1 MDERGGNDITTE
13 KGGAAALHHSPVGS
27 EQQYKDIPA
36 ELKDLRQWVGFVL
49 DYNEEKGKNDKLPID
64 PHNLTNAKAN
74 NAETWGTYQSAFDC
88 IGKKAS
94 YWVQRKSGWQKH
106 EKTIDGIGIEFAGG
120 IFGVDLDH
128 VITQD
133 GIDPAAQDI
142 IETLDSYTE
151 YSPSGTGVHILCK
164 GTIPPGERKA
174 GSAEMYSQGRF
185 FTVTGKA
192 YGPVK
197 QLAERTAQAAAVHAK
212 YFKKGDQDQGEQDPP
227 ADQQAAPSP
236 VGAAG
241 QPLDWDA
248 TINQRGQGRQDD
260 EVLQRAFNSRNGDR
274 IRALYG
280 GDITAHNGADRSH
293 SAADLALCSELAYWT
308 NGDAAQI
315 DRIFRRSALWR
326 DKWDEKRGAKTYGE
340 TTITAAL
347 KNFTPYTRQE
357 YSISIGQ
364 DNPPV
369 GSDGPGGPDEL
380 ETARQERTGPG
391 MVDSFLQTVQTR
403 RYEPMQTG
411 ISDIDKAIGGGFI
424 RQQLVLLGA
433 APGAGKTAL
442 AQWIFE
448 GMAKR
453 GTACI
458 FLNLEMAQE
467 QILARSLSRIAAQ
480 QGAKIKAI
488 EILQGYKWT
497 SLQRAQI
504 MGAAA
509 AYKDEIA
516 PRMVYNPQG
525 VTANLDSILAY
536 MKQEAQRAEAAGD
549 QAPVCVLDY
558 LQIVR
563 GNDREDAAT
572 VIKRA
577 VAGFKG
583 YAIKHNTLVFVIIAH
598 NRESNKTGAVTM
610 EAGRDT
616 SALEYSAD
624 LQLALTYTL
633 CMKGKDNQ
641 KPKSPDELTQE
652 EKQRVTLKITKGR
665 FTGGA
670 MVDLHFNG
678 ETMTYTQIVKDFAD
692 DEPRRRRL

>member
-1 MDERGGNDITTE
+1 MDRY
-13 KGGAAALHHSPVGS
+13 A
-27 EQQYKDIPA
+27 DIPA
-36 ELKDLRQWVGFVL
+36 ELKTLKQWVCFKL
-49 DYNEEKGKNDKLPID
+49 EPNPEKGKPDKMPYN
-64 PHNLTNAKAN
+64 PRTGYRAKAN
-74 NAETWGTYQSAFDC
+74 DPGTWADYSAALAAYAA
-88 IGKKAS
+88 GG
-94 YWVQRKSGWQKH
+94 Y
-106 EKTIDGIGIEFAGG
+106 DGIGFEFANG

-128 VITQD
+128 VITD
-133 GIDPAAQDI
+133 GALDPAAQDI

-192 YGPVK
+192 FGPVK
-197 QLAERTAQAAAVHAK
+197 PLAERTAQAAAVHAK
-212 YFKKGDQDQGEQDPP
+212 YFKKADPP
-227 ADQQAAPSP
+227 AAQQAAPLP
-236 VGAAG
+236 VFTLS
-241 QPLDWDA
+241 QS
-248 TINQRGQGRQDD
+248 DD
-260 EVLQRAFNSRNGDR
+260 EVLQRAFNSRNGER
-274 IRALYG
+274 IRALYA

-293 SAADLALCSELAYWT
+293 SAADLALCGDLAYWT

-467 QILARSLSRIAAQ
+467 QILARSLSRMAAQ

-563 GNDREDAAT
+563 GNDREDAAA

-577 VAGFKG
+577 VDEFKA

>member
-1 MDERGGNDITTE
+1 MD
-13 KGGAAALHHSPVGS
+13 
-27 EQQYKDIPA
+27 QYASIPA
-36 ELKDLRQWVGFVL
+36 ELKSMDQWVGFVL
-49 DYNEEKGKNDKLPID
+49 DYNEEKGKNDKIPID
-64 PHNLTNAKAN
+64 PHKLTNAKAN
-74 NAETWGTYQSAFDC
+74 DPGTWGMYQSAFDC

-106 EKTIDGIGIEFAGG
+106 EKTIDGIGFEFAGG

-192 YGPVK
+192 FGPVK
-197 QLAERTAQAAAVHAK
+197 PLAERTAQAAAVHAK
-212 YFKKGDQDQGEQDPP
+212 YFKKADPP
-227 ADQQAAPSP
+227 AAQQAAPLP
-236 VGAAG
+236 VFTLS
-241 QPLDWDA
+241 QS
-248 TINQRGQGRQDD
+248 DD

-274 IRALYG
+274 IRALYA

-315 DRIFRRSALWR
+315 DRMFRRSALWR

-340 TTITAAL
+340 ATIAAAL
-347 KNFTPYTRQE
+347 KDFQPYIPRSTAEQDFT
-357 YSISIGQ
+357 
-364 DNPPV
+364 PV
-369 GSDGPGGPDEL
+369 GSDGLGGLDEL

-467 QILARSLSRIAAQ
+467 QILARSLSRMAAQ

-497 SLQRAQI
+497 EQQRQQI
-504 MGAAA
+504 TAAAA
-509 AYKDEIA
+509 AYKEEIA
-516 PRMVYNPQG
+516 PRMIYNPQG

-563 GNDREDAAT
+563 GNDREDAAA

-577 VAGFKG
+577 VNGFKA

-633 CMKGKDNQ
+633 CMKRKDLDNL

-670 MVDLHFNG
+670 MVDLLFNG

>member
-1 MDERGGNDITTE
+1 M
-13 KGGAAALHHSPVGS
+13 K
-27 EQQYKDIPA
+27 
-36 ELKDLRQWVGFVL
+36 QWVCFKL
-49 DYNEEKGKNDKLPID
+49 EWNEKKGKNDKIPYN
-64 PHNLTNAKAN
+64 PRTGYRAKAN
-74 NAETWGTYQSAFDC
+74 DPGTWADYDAAINALNAGGY
-88 IGKKAS
+88 
-94 YWVQRKSGWQKH
+94 
-106 EKTIDGIGIEFAGG
+106 DGIGFEFAGG

-133 GIDPAAQDI
+133 GVDPAAQDI

-212 YFKKGDQDQGEQDPP
+212 YLKKADPP
-227 ADQQAAPSP
+227 AAQQAAPLP
-236 VGAAG
+236 VFTLS
-241 QPLDWDA
+241 QS
-248 TINQRGQGRQDD
+248 DD

-280 GDITAHNGADRSH
+280 GDINAHNGADRSH

-467 QILARSLSRIAAQ
+467 QILARSLSRMAAQ

-563 GNDREDAAT
+563 GNDREDAAA

-577 VAGFKG
+577 VDEFKA

-670 MVDLHFNG
+670 VVDLLFNG

>member
-1 MDERGGNDITTE
+1 M
-13 KGGAAALHHSPVGS
+13 
-27 EQQYKDIPA
+27 
-36 ELKDLRQWVGFVL
+36 
-49 DYNEEKGKNDKLPID
+49 
-64 PHNLTNAKAN
+64 
-74 NAETWGTYQSAFDC
+74 
-88 IGKKAS
+88 
-94 YWVQRKSGWQKH
+94 
-106 EKTIDGIGIEFAGG
+106 
-120 IFGVDLDH
+120 
-128 VITQD
+128 
-133 GIDPAAQDI
+133 
-142 IETLDSYTE
+142 
-151 YSPSGTGVHILCK
+151 
-164 GTIPPGERKA
+164 
-174 GSAEMYSQGRF
+174 
-185 FTVTGKA
+185 
-192 YGPVK
+192 
-197 QLAERTAQAAAVHAK
+197 
-212 YFKKGDQDQGEQDPP
+212 
-227 ADQQAAPSP
+227 
-236 VGAAG
+236 
-241 QPLDWDA
+241 
-248 TINQRGQGRQDD
+248 
-260 EVLQRAFNSRNGDR
+260 
-274 IRALYG
+274 
-280 GDITAHNGADRSH
+280 
-293 SAADLALCSELAYWT
+293 
-308 NGDAAQI
+308 
-315 DRIFRRSALWR
+315 FRRSALWR

-340 TTITAAL
+340 ATIAAAL
-347 KNFTPYTRQE
+347 KDFQPYIPRSTAEQDFT
-357 YSISIGQ
+357 
-364 DNPPV
+364 PV
-369 GSDGPGGPDEL
+369 GSDGLGGLDEL

-467 QILARSLSRIAAQ
+467 QILARSLSRMAAQ

-497 SLQRAQI
+497 EQQRQQI
-504 MGAAA
+504 TAAAA
-509 AYKDEIA
+509 AYKEEIA
-516 PRMVYNPQG
+516 PRMIYNPQG

-563 GNDREDAAT
+563 GNDREDAAA

-577 VAGFKG
+577 VNGFKA

-633 CMKGKDNQ
+633 CMKRKDLDNL

-670 MVDLHFNG
+670 MVDLLFNG

>member
-1 MDERGGNDITTE
+1 MASAARADPCPLSITGLRTGRKKGGNMD
-13 KGGAAALHHSPVGS
+13 
-27 EQQYKDIPA
+27 QYASIPA
-36 ELKDLRQWVGFVL
+36 ELKSMDQWVGFVL
-49 DYNEEKGKNDKLPID
+49 DYNEEKGKNDKIPID
-64 PHNLTNAKAN
+64 PHKLTNAKAN
-74 NAETWGTYQSAFDC
+74 DPGTWGMYQSAFDC

-106 EKTIDGIGIEFAGG
+106 EKTIDGIGFEFAGG

-192 YGPVK
+192 FGPVK
-197 QLAERTAQAAAVHAK
+197 PLAERTAQAAAVHAK
-212 YFKKGDQDQGEQDPP
+212 YFKKADPP
-227 ADQQAAPSP
+227 AAQQAAPLP
-236 VGAAG
+236 VFTLS
-241 QPLDWDA
+241 QS
-248 TINQRGQGRQDD
+248 DD

-274 IRALYG
+274 IRALYA

-315 DRIFRRSALWR
+315 DRMFRRSALWR

-340 TTITAAL
+340 ATIAAAL
-347 KNFTPYTRQE
+347 KDFQPYIPRSTAEQDFT
-357 YSISIGQ
+357 
-364 DNPPV
+364 PV
-369 GSDGPGGPDEL
+369 GSDGLGGLDEL

-467 QILARSLSRIAAQ
+467 QILARSLSRMAAQ

-497 SLQRAQI
+497 EQQRQQI
-504 MGAAA
+504 TAAAA
-509 AYKDEIA
+509 AYKEEIA
-516 PRMVYNPQG
+516 PRMIYNPQG

-563 GNDREDAAT
+563 GNDREDAAA

-577 VAGFKG
+577 VNGFKA

-633 CMKGKDNQ
+633 CMKRKDLDNL

-670 MVDLHFNG
+670 MVDLLFNG

>member
-1 MDERGGNDITTE
+1 MD
-13 KGGAAALHHSPVGS
+13 
-27 EQQYKDIPA
+27 QYASIPA
-36 ELKDLRQWVGFVL
+36 ELKSMDQWVGFVL
-49 DYNEEKGKNDKLPID
+49 DYNEEKGKNDKIPID
-64 PHNLTNAKAN
+64 PHKLTNAKAN
-74 NAETWGTYQSAFDC
+74 DPGTWGMYQSAFDC

-106 EKTIDGIGIEFAGG
+106 EKTIDGIGFEFAGG

-192 YGPVK
+192 FGPVK
-197 QLAERTAQAAAVHAK
+197 PLAERTAQAAAVHAK
-212 YFKKGDQDQGEQDPP
+212 YFKKADPP
-227 ADQQAAPSP
+227 AAQQAAPLP
-236 VGAAG
+236 VFTLS
-241 QPLDWDA
+241 QS
-248 TINQRGQGRQDD
+248 DD

-274 IRALYG
+274 IRALYA

-315 DRIFRRSALWR
+315 DRMFRRSALWR

-340 TTITAAL
+340 ATIAAAL
-347 KNFTPYTRQE
+347 KDFQPYIPRSTAEQDFT
-357 YSISIGQ
+357 
-364 DNPPV
+364 PV
-369 GSDGPGGPDEL
+369 GSDGLGGLDEL

-467 QILARSLSRIAAQ
+467 QILARSLSRMAAQ

-497 SLQRAQI
+497 EQQRQQI
-504 MGAAA
+504 TAAAA
-509 AYKDEIA
+509 AYKEEIA
-516 PRMVYNPQG
+516 PRMIYNPQG

-563 GNDREDAAT
+563 GNDREDAAA

-577 VAGFKG
+577 VNGFKA

-633 CMKGKDNQ
+633 CMKRKDLDNL

-670 MVDLHFNG
+670 MVDLLFNG

-692 DEPRRRRL
+692 DEPRRRRP

>member
-1 MDERGGNDITTE
+1 M
-13 KGGAAALHHSPVGS
+13 K
-27 EQQYKDIPA
+27 
-36 ELKDLRQWVGFVL
+36 QWVCFKL
-49 DYNEEKGKNDKLPID
+49 EWNEKKGKNDKIPYN
-64 PHNLTNAKAN
+64 PRTGYRAKAN
-74 NAETWGTYQSAFDC
+74 DPGTWADYDAAINALNAGGY
-88 IGKKAS
+88 
-94 YWVQRKSGWQKH
+94 
-106 EKTIDGIGIEFAGG
+106 DGIGFEFAGG

-133 GIDPAAQDI
+133 GVDPAAQDI

-212 YFKKGDQDQGEQDPP
+212 YLKKADPP
-227 ADQQAAPSP
+227 AAQQAAPLP
-236 VGAAG
+236 VFTLS
-241 QPLDWDA
+241 QS
-248 TINQRGQGRQDD
+248 DD

-274 IRALYG
+274 IRALYA

-467 QILARSLSRIAAQ
+467 QILARSLSRMAAQ

-563 GNDREDAAT
+563 GNDREDAAA

-577 VAGFKG
+577 VDEFKA

-670 MVDLHFNG
+670 VVDLLFNG

>member
-1 MDERGGNDITTE
+1 MASAARADPCPLSITGQRTGRKKGGNMD
-13 KGGAAALHHSPVGS
+13 
-27 EQQYKDIPA
+27 QYASIPA
-36 ELKDLRQWVGFVL
+36 ELKSMDQWVGFVL
-49 DYNEEKGKNDKLPID
+49 DYNEEKGKNDKVPID
-64 PHNLTNAKAN
+64 PHKLTNAKAN
-74 NAETWGTYQSAFDC
+74 DPGTWGMYQSAFDC

-106 EKTIDGIGIEFAGG
+106 EKTIDGIGFEFAGG

-192 YGPVK
+192 FGPVK
-197 QLAERTAQAAAVHAK
+197 PLAERTAQAAAVHAK
-212 YFKKGDQDQGEQDPP
+212 YFKKADPP
-227 ADQQAAPSP
+227 AAQQAAPLP
-236 VGAAG
+236 VFTLS
-241 QPLDWDA
+241 QS
-248 TINQRGQGRQDD
+248 DD

-274 IRALYG
+274 IRALYA

-315 DRIFRRSALWR
+315 DRMFRRSALWR

-340 TTITAAL
+340 ATIAAAL
-347 KNFTPYTRQE
+347 KDFQPYIPRSTAEQDFT
-357 YSISIGQ
+357 
-364 DNPPV
+364 PV
-369 GSDGPGGPDEL
+369 GSDGLGGLDEL

-467 QILARSLSRIAAQ
+467 QILARSLSRMAAQ

-497 SLQRAQI
+497 EQQRQQI
-504 MGAAA
+504 TAAAA
-509 AYKDEIA
+509 AYKEEIA
-516 PRMVYNPQG
+516 PRMIYNPQG

-563 GNDREDAAT
+563 GNDREDAAA

-577 VAGFKG
+577 VNGFKA

-633 CMKGKDNQ
+633 CMKRKDLDNL

-670 MVDLHFNG
+670 MVDLLFNG